1 MLDGQVVFPFQPTW
15 LRNRNLADQHVIFD
29 MDYHFA
35 KPQSNGGVLLKKPT
49 SPWNTVSMYLAL
61 FRSNM
66 KQNRLE
72 KQNFHVMRNCPG
84 CNQMTFPATRS
95 AHELNYEFTS
105 QSWFATHA
113 CSRLFSERNDTTG
126 RRKSVGVFYVI
137 AFFSVL
143 RPFQFFFEML
153 GSHWDVTIT
162 PDYCFYY
169 YSRYHYQ
176 PQLFANPG
184 RPRPE
189 HTSEN

>member
-1 MLDGQVVFPFQPTW
+1 
-15 LRNRNLADQHVIFD
+15 

-126 RRKSVGVFYVI
+126 RRKSSLARSAITLFKVACRK
-137 AFFSVL
+137 AFVKE
-143 RPFQFFFEML
+143 R
-153 GSHWDVTIT
+153 
-162 PDYCFYY
+162 
-169 YSRYHYQ
+169 
-176 PQLFANPG
+176 
-184 RPRPE
+184 
-189 HTSEN
+189 

>member
-1 MLDGQVVFPFQPTW
+1 MFPFQPTW
-15 LRNRNLADQHVIFD
+15 LRKLKWQVSAEYQFHSRNLADQHVIFD

-113 CSRLFSERNDTTG
+113 CSRLFSETDIDYPLSVKTISRESTCDQHRNWQQRERSDMLWKPG
-126 RRKSVGVFYVI
+126 NSV
-137 AFFSVL
+137 SVSPWL
-143 RPFQFFFEML
+143 CQ
-153 GSHWDVTIT
+153 G
-162 PDYCFYY
+162 
-169 YSRYHYQ
+169 
-176 PQLFANPG
+176 
-184 RPRPE
+184 
-189 HTSEN
+189 